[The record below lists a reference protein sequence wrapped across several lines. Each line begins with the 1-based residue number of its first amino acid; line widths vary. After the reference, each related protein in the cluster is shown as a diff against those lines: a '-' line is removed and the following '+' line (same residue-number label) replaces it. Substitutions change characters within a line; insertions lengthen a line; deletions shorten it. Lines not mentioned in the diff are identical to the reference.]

1 MPIPLRDFVRALPQ
15 RPSPLRMVSQSPS
28 VSTEE
33 AVVDDYIW
41 PTLEVD
47 QSEASSPTVL
57 ALIAAPGAMGKSAA
71 ARSVAAATNG
81 VYVDLAKM
89 QVGSNTLT
97 GALTRALGG
106 AAYDDFAEAL
116 RAGDVTLILDS
127 TDEAQLR
134 AGAENFI
141 EFVRDLA
148 WQLSDGVAKTQVL
161 LFGRSD
167 SIDLTLLA
175 LEEVGFAPPV
185 FEIVPLDY
193 PSSCEFIRL
202 HLDRRC
208 DELGIARVHETHAE
222 PFARLRDRTFLDLAK
237 ALNGEELSELNLDA
251 GWIRTRDFLGYP
263 PVLTALAER
272 LQVKNPAEE
281 LAHLESSAH
290 SSQRQLRGGLLL
302 GIVEQILDRESKKV
316 RDALGERIGIH
327 ADEPLRTALYSREEQ
342 IARLLQLVDVE
353 GLEVS
358 HPASLDSTDRAQ
370 YDELVQGFVRDHPFL
385 RSGRFGSEVFSDYAR
400 AWAVSSPVRG
410 AWVVRE
416 QDFRATL
423 PDVGPFFTH
432 FLMALATTEPAEIPE
447 SQLNDAVRSYRAGS
461 IAPHALVIQHD
472 VEATLYLGDHHDLTP
487 LEFRVT
493 DLSGALEL
501 VGPQSSLTVISDA
514 GVILSGGSAG
524 QVDLGPNVTIIVD
537 ELVIQASKI
546 AVAGRGRGEST
557 TILSAETVSHPS
569 DLSITVYAR
578 GSLAAYFEDPWHQW
592 KPYVV
597 ELGQDERVDRATLN
611 QISIAV
617 RRILTSFRPSPGGV
631 LSVSGDKVD
640 RLLVGRNSVSQQT
653 RDVMI
658 QMGVFSRRGAVY
670 ELDLGVL
677 ASLGVSWNDLHG
689 DDPDRA
695 LSGVC
700 RLIIEH
706 GEFRAT

>member
-1 MPIPLRDFVRALPQ
+1 MPIPLIDFVGALPH
-15 RPSPLRMVSQSPS
+15 RRSPLRAVSQSAS
-28 VSTEE
+28 VSTNE

-41 PTLEVD
+41 PTLEVS
-47 QSEASSPTVL
+47 QAEALSPTVL
-57 ALIAAPGAMGKSAA
+57 ALVSAPGAMGKSAA
-71 ARSVAAATNG
+71 AKSVAAATNG

-106 AAYDDFAEAL
+106 AAYDEFASAL

-148 WQLSDGVAKTQVL
+148 WQLADGLPKTQVL

-167 SIDLTLLA
+167 SIDFTLLA
-175 LEEVGFAPPV
+175 LEEVGFAPPIY
-185 FEIVPLDY
+185 EIVPLDY

-208 DELGIARVHETHAE
+208 DELEIARVHETHAE
-222 PFARLRDRTFLDLAK
+222 PFARLRDQTFRDLAR
-237 ALNGEELSELNLDA
+237 ALNGDEVSERSLDRDWNA
-251 GWIRTRDFLGYP
+251 TRDFLGYP

-281 LAHLESSAH
+281 IANLESSAH
-290 SSQRQLRGGLLL
+290 SSQRQLRGKLLVD
-302 GIVEQILDRESKKV
+302 IVDQILDRESDKV
-316 RDALGERIGIH
+316 RNALGERIGLR

-342 IARLLQLVDVE
+342 IARLLELVGVA
-353 GLEVS
+353 GLEIS

-385 RSGRFGSEVFSDYAR
+385 RSGKFGSEVFSDYAR
-400 AWAVSSPVRG
+400 AWAVSSPLRG

-416 QDFRATL
+416 QEFHATL
-423 PDVGPFFTH
+423 PDVGPFFSH
-432 FLMALATTEPAEIPE
+432 FLAALAMTEFAEIPE

-461 IAPHALVIQHD
+461 VAPHALVIQQD
-472 VEATLYLGDHHDLTP
+472 EEATLYLGDHHDLTP
-487 LEFRVT
+487 LEFKIT

-501 VGPQSSLTVISDA
+501 IGPQSSLTVISDA

-524 QVDLGPNVTIIVD
+524 QIDLGPNVTLVVT
-537 ELVIQASKI
+537 ELVIQSSKVAI
-546 AVAGRGRGEST
+546 AGRGRGEST
-557 TILSAETVSHPS
+557 TILSAEAISHPS

-578 GSLAAYFEDPWHQW
+578 GSLAAYFKDPWHQW

-597 ELGQDERVDRATLN
+597 DIGHNERIDRATMN
-611 QISIAV
+611 QIAIVV
-617 RRILTSFRPSPGGV
+617 RRILTSFTSSPGGA

-640 RLLVGRNSVSQQT
+640 RLLVGRSSTSQQT
-653 RDVMI
+653 RDVMVE
-658 QMGVFSRRGAVY
+658 MGIIARRGAVY
-670 ELDLGVL
+670 ELDLGL
-677 ASLGVSWNDLHG
+677 LTSHGVSWNDLHG

-700 RLIIEH
+700 QSIVEL
-706 GEFRAT
+706 GDFGTA